1 MANTLNGTIYTNI
14 ARRGFDYYLAALTAM
29 QNFSTDFSAEVRQ
42 QGTSVQT
49 RLIPAPAAARDLT
62 GDLSGDYSAAT
73 TDMTL
78 TAVTVNLDKHP
89 VTGFH
94 FTDTE
99 YNRIAAGVMTDTVD
113 RVIRTHAYTIAKSV
127 LDNVFGLVKL
137 AAFGNA
143 ALISTAANFDADDM
157 ADLRAV
163 AVAAGWTPFL
173 GNGAGA
179 ILSPTYYAA
188 LLKDAAIADYSAS
201 QSDAL
206 RSGVLPNVY
215 GFRTIEA
222 PTLPHNGEH
231 LVGFIS
237 TPDALAVAMRAPAT
251 QASNRF
257 EAYEVMVDDASGA
270 VMTYAAIFTEKYRR
284 IEHTFEVLHGASKAN
299 PQALKRIVGASGT

>member
-14 ARRGFDYYLAALTAM
+14 ARRGFDYYLAALTALD
-29 QNFSTDFSAEVRQ
+29 NFSTDFSDEVRA

-49 RLIPAPAAARDLT
+49 RLIPAPAAAQDLVDDLT
-62 GDLSGDYSAAT
+62 NDYSAAT
-73 TDMTL
+73 TDMTT

-89 VTGFH
+89 ITGFH
-94 FTDTE
+94 FTDSE
-99 YNRIAAGVMTDTVD
+99 YNKIAAGVFTDTID
-113 RVIRTHAYTIAKSV
+113 RVIRTHAYTIAKAV
-127 LDNVFGLVKL
+127 LDNVFSLVTL
-137 AAFGNA
+137 ANYGNA
-143 ALISTAANFDADDM
+143 ALISTAGNFDADDM

-179 ILSPTYYAA
+179 ILSPTYYTA

-215 GFRTIEA
+215 GFRTVEA
-222 PTLPHNGEH
+222 PALPTNSEH
-231 LVGFIS
+231 LYGFIS

-257 EAYEVMVDDASGA
+257 EAYEVMVDDTTGA

-284 IEHTFEVLHGASKAN
+284 IEHTFEVLHGAAKAN
-299 PQALKRIVGASGT
+299 TSALKRIVGSSGT